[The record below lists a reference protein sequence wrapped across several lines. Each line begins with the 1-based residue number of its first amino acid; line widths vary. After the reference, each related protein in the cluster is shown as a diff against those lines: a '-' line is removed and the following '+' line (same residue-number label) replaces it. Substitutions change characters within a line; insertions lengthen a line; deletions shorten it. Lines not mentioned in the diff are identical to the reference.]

1 MSEPSTDP
9 STEPAPREPARRKA
23 PAKRQFASTVL
34 LLEAFLVLFATL
46 VAFGLR
52 VAEPVTVWVVGGV
65 LMVVLV
71 ALSRLVGQPGSYA
84 AGSVV
89 QLVVL
94 AGALVIPQMI
104 VIGLV
109 FVAMWVTAVRLGG
122 RIDRERAEWDRAHGI
137 TPDPRA

>member
-1 MSEPSTDP
+1 MSSPLPDAE
-9 STEPAPREPARRKA
+9 PREPARRKA

-52 VAEPVTVWVVGGV
+52 VAAPVTVWLVGGV

-71 ALSRLVGQPGSYA
+71 MLSRLLGQPGGYV

-94 AGALVIPQMI
+94 AGAFVIPQMI
-104 VIGLV
+104 VLGVV
-109 FVAMWVTAVRLGG
+109 FCGMWVAALRLGG
-122 RIDRERAEWDRAHGI
+122 RIDRERAEWDRANGI
-137 TPDPRA
+137 VPDPRA

>member
-1 MSEPSTDP
+1 MPTPDHDELTDP
-9 STEPAPREPARRKA
+9 PRRKA
-23 PAKRQFASTVL
+23 PAKRQFASTIL

-52 VAEPVTVWVVGGV
+52 VADPALVWAAGGV

-71 ALSRLVGQPGSYA
+71 VLSRLVGQPGSYV

-104 VIGLV
+104 ILGIV
-109 FVAMWVTAVRLGG
+109 FCAMWVAALRLGG
-122 RIDRERAEWDRAHGI
+122 RIDRERAAWDAAHGV
-137 TPDPRA
+137 TPDPRV

>member
-1 MSEPSTDP
+1 MSTPTSEL
-9 STEPAPREPARRKA
+9 REPARRKA

-52 VAEPVTVWVVGGV
+52 VEEPMTVWVTGGV
-65 LMVVLV
+65 LMVVLIV
-71 ALSRLVGQPGSYA
+71 LSRLVGQPGGYV

-89 QLVVL
+89 QVMVL
-94 AGALVIPQMI
+94 AVALVIPQMI

-109 FVAMWVTAVRLGG
+109 FLAMWVTALRLGG
-122 RIDRERAEWDRAHGI
+122 RIDRERAAWDRAHGVV
-137 TPDPRA
+137 PDPRA